1 MSYSLV
7 PQNMQTFK
15 ALSVLQD
22 FILWGEKKRKEKK
35 TEEHIDTIRWT
46 TNSSNILLEST
57 KATHD
62 FTTHLVLPVSV
73 K

>member
-1 MSYSLV
+1 VCYKISY
-7 PQNMQTFK
+7 F
-15 ALSVLQD
+15 
-22 FILWGEKKRKEKK
+22 GEKKKKEKK

-62 FTTHLVLPVSV
+62 FTTHLVLPVSL